1 MLMHGFVLALS
12 TKEAKF
18 YVVKLEYVH
27 PALNVNCWIFP
38 LSILIYWRIYYSCYI
53 SNILDY
59 FFRIGDGIH
68 KAEPGL

>member
-27 PALNVNCWIFP
+27 PALNVNC
-38 LSILIYWRIYYSCYI
+38 
-53 SNILDY
+53 
-59 FFRIGDGIH
+59 
-68 KAEPGL
+68 